1 MIMEAAETAD
11 NHCCEN
17 FNQNSQGFIKVLH
30 LQHITNQ
37 PLMFAS
43 NLRNEFAIVIFGYS
57 GITKNFLLNKSGR
70 SIPTRYREVE
80 NILFQSV
87 SIVSIQADQSRRS
100 YVYGLDKEAIEFQ
113 SYQFRQINPDFRV
126 QKQCRSYSF

>member
-17 FNQNSQGFIKVLH
+17 FNQNSQGFIKVLY

-43 NLRNEFAIVIFGYS
+43 NLRNEFAIVILGYS
-57 GITKNFLLNKSGR
+57 GITKNFLLNKLGRSIPTSIRCETKKVLFNSFNRINSGR
-70 SIPTRYREVE
+70 SIPTSE
-80 NILFQSV
+80 
-87 SIVSIQADQSRRS
+87 
-100 YVYGLDKEAIEFQ
+100 
-113 SYQFRQINPDFRV
+113 
-126 QKQCRSYSF
+126 